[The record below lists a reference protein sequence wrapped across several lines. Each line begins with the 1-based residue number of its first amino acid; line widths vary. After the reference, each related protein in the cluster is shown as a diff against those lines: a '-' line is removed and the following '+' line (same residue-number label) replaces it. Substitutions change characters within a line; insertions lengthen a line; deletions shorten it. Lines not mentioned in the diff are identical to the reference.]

1 MANFQTSILRL
12 DICVVIILL
21 IHADYSRSNRE
32 QKIRQH
38 IYKTVYVGETVALNC
53 NKTQYDDDLIWKM
66 NNSVIFSQDSNSN
79 RTMRNL
85 SSNRIHIDTADPRE
99 LTIDQIQAS
108 DAGNY
113 SCYPAAIRWTLTVT
127 ENQIRPESPKQMRP
141 YIFIIIVIIIL
152 ISCCGVIM
160 ICLIISI
167 SICIHRKLLQKMNS
181 SSEKQDAMISDC
193 DKHTVTACVS
203 QLSSTHNYTPPSCYT
218 SFLLTGLKQQLLQN
232 ITC

>member
-1 MANFQTSILRL
+1 MKIFQTRILHL
-12 DICVVIILL
+12 NLCLMITLL
-21 IHADYSRSNRE
+21 TGPDYSRSNRE

-53 NKTQYDDDLIWKM
+53 NKTQYDDDLIWKI

-127 ENQIRPESPKQMRP
+127 ENHIRPESFKQMP
-141 YIFIIIVIIIL
+141 LYIIII

-160 ICLIISI
+160 ICMIISI
-167 SICIHRKLLQKMNS
+167 TICIHRRWKNS
-181 SSEKQDAMISDC
+181 KDSSQREAGQNF
-193 DKHTVTACVS
+193 S
-203 QLSSTHNYTPPSCYT
+203 QAPARGRIQTQT
-218 SFLLTGLKQQLLQN
+218 SQYIERYNSVYGQ
-232 ITC
+232 I

>member
-1 MANFQTSILRL
+1 MANFQTRILGL

-38 IYKTVYVGETVALNC
+38 IYKTVFVGETVTLHC
-53 NKTQYDDDLIWKM
+53 NKTQYDDDFIWKM
-66 NNSVIFSQDSNSN
+66 NNSVIFSHNSNSN

-85 SSNRIHIDTADPRE
+85 SSNRIHIDTAAPRE

-113 SCYPAAIRWTLTVT
+113 SCYPAAMSWTLTVT
-127 ENQIRPESPKQMRP
+127 ENQIRPESFKHMRP
-141 YIFIIIVIIIL
+141 YIFII

-160 ICLIISI
+160 ICLIITI
-167 SICIHRKLLQKMNS
+167 SICIHRKSCQKINS

-193 DKHTVTACVS
+193 DKDTITACVS
-203 QLSSTHNYTPPSCYT
+203 QLNSTHT
-218 SFLLTGLKQQLLQN
+218 
-232 ITC
+232 